1 MEIHKLKSGST
12 SSTIRK
18 STQIY
23 LGSDQMNRNE
33 EHIQL
38 VPYTPEY
45 REIFKRLNE
54 SWIRQYFKMEEK
66 DYESLDHPKE
76 SILDKGGHI
85 VVALRNGL
93 AVGVC
98 ALIKSDNSKYP
109 YELAKMGVAPEA
121 RGLGIGYRL
130 GLAIIENAKELGA
143 RYLFLESNT
152 ILEPAISL
160 YRKLGFKEI
169 QGYTSP
175 YERSNIQMLLELD

>member
-1 MEIHKLKSGST
+1 MDHK
-12 SSTIRK
+12 
-18 STQIY
+18 
-23 LGSDQMNRNE
+23 E
-33 EHIQL
+33 ENIQL
-38 VPYTPEY
+38 VPYTAEY
-45 REIFKRLNE
+45 RQIFKQLNE
-54 SWIRQYFKMEEK
+54 AWIRQYFKMEDK
-66 DYESLDHPKE
+66 DYESLDQPKE

-85 VVALRNGL
+85 IVALLNGRP
-93 AVGVC
+93 VGVC
-98 ALIKSDNSKYP
+98 ALIKSETSKYP

-143 RYLFLESNT
+143 KSLFLESNT

-175 YERSNIQMLLELD
+175 YERSNIQMLLDLD

>member
-1 MEIHKLKSGST
+1 MS
-12 SSTIRK
+12 RK
-18 STQIY
+18 K
-23 LGSDQMNRNE
+23 E
-33 EHIQL
+33 KIQL

-45 REIFKRLNE
+45 QEVFKQLNE
-54 SWIRQYFKMEEK
+54 AWIRQYFKLEDK
-66 DYESLDHPKE
+66 DYESLDHPE
-76 SILDKGGHI
+76 ETILDKGGQI
-85 VVALRNGL
+85 IVALWKGRP
-93 AVGVC
+93 VGVC
-98 ALIKSDNSKYP
+98 ALIKSDYSKYP

-143 RYLFLESNT
+143 RNLFLESNT